1 MRLTGWHVDGY
12 GHYRDRDW
20 RDLPAGLTVFH
31 GPNEAGK
38 STLLSF
44 LESVF
49 FGFRDGRARQPAIP
63 ALAGGRHGGRVFLDD
78 DGAGWTVERMR
89 SGGLAVAGPGG
100 AGGEADLRRLLGGVD
115 RELFSSVFAFSLR
128 ELEDLG
134 GLGDDAFRQRLF
146 AAGLT
151 GVGRS
156 AHDALA
162 TLERRAQAQYRQRGA
177 SRLKDLWD
185 ELDALKAE
193 RRDAREA
200 LEGYP
205 ALRAAEDEWCA
216 AIARADAEGDELRRR
231 STRLERL
238 NRVWGVLARRAAVED
253 ALAALPAGPDVAG
266 DVADEALTLETRIAE
281 HEAALAELQARVA
294 DRKEARDGIAIDED
308 ALRSREAVRAL
319 QADAAAHRGRLEA
332 RADTERDRDDA
343 ARRLASARAEVGPGW
358 SRERILGFDA
368 SVPVRDA
375 AERWAST
382 LDGAARAL
390 EDARSGVRRRA
401 EELDEAAEAADRAEA
416 ARDAVPP
423 TRELSTVDRELAALD
438 RLRAGLDALGERR
451 RDTEAADARV
461 HDHEAAGTE
470 DAAGPTAAEPARL
483 LGWIGFVALVL
494 GLALAAAGQVA
505 GGLATALV
513 GVVVAAVSWAAVRR
527 ADDAADRERAAAART
542 QARAER
548 GEALRRRRDEARAA
562 LQEARVR
569 VGRDAEAAGFAGAGG
584 AGFAGAGNAADGV
597 GAADGAGRGQATD
610 TRATADAGG
619 TVDAPGVPSYDAIA
633 DRARA
638 LTAERERAVD
648 RARLGVAAHEA
659 AEALARAGALHDA
672 ALDAEREAAQAADAA
687 ATDWQ
692 AWRVALGVP
701 EDLPPPTVVRLVDV
715 VLRAR
720 DLLLDV
726 DRHEARIADLTAQID
741 AWVARAR
748 EVLRDAGRDGGGE
761 PDAVRGGHRHAA
773 AAPHRTHDRAET
785 AGDAI
790 RRLHD
795 DAEAAAD
802 AAARRAALTT
812 EVDRL
817 TGEVRAL
824 AGRLAAARGRLAE
837 LLAAHGVET
846 RDELV
851 AAVGATAERRR
862 SRSALAELDVELRA
876 STGAGEDA
884 ERLISD
890 AQAGAV
896 EAWAAERTGL
906 ARELRELAA
915 TRDAAVHERALA
927 TAKRE
932 ALEASADLARIDGR
946 IEEVRAEA
954 AVAAAAFRT
963 TLGAQ
968 RLIRDTLAAY
978 VDDRQPQVLRDA
990 SASFAE
996 VTDGRYP
1003 RIRQG
1008 STTHEALELEDAAGR
1023 TVDPVT
1029 LSRGTREQLYLCLRL
1044 ALAKGVAAGGTP
1056 LPMIMDDVLV
1066 NFSPDRAEAM
1076 ATVLAEV
1083 AREQQV
1089 LFFTCHPATRD
1100 LLRRTAGECGAGEV
1114 RVEELQRA

>member
-12 GHYRDRDW
+12 GHYRDRHW

-49 FGFRDGRARQPAIP
+49 FGFRDGRTRQPAIP

-78 DGAGWTVERMR
+78 DGVGWTVERMR

-156 AHDALA
+156 AHDALG
-162 TLERRAQAQYRQRGA
+162 TLERRAAAQYRQRGA

-185 ELDALKAE
+185 ELEARKAE

-216 AIARADAEGDELRRR
+216 GIARADAEGDELRRR

-238 NRVWGVLARRAAVED
+238 DRVWGVLARRAAVED
-253 ALAALPAGPDVAG
+253 ALAALPAGPEVEG

-294 DRKEARDGIAIDED
+294 DRTEARDGIVVDED
-308 ALRSREAVRAL
+308 ALRSRDAVRAL
-319 QADAAAHRGRLEA
+319 QADAAAHRGRLDA

-343 ARRLASARAEVGPGW
+343 ARRLASVRAEVGPGW

-375 AERWAST
+375 AERWASA

-416 ARDAVPP
+416 ARDAVAP
-423 TRELSTVDRELAALD
+423 TRDLSTVDRELTALD
-438 RLRAGLDALGERR
+438 HLRAGLDALGERR
-451 RDTEAADARV
+451 RDAEAADARV
-461 HDHEAAGTE
+461 HDHEAAGPQ
-470 DAAGPTAAEPARL
+470 DAAGTTAAEPARL
-483 LGWIGFVALVL
+483 LGWVGVVALVL

-548 GEALRRRRDEARAA
+548 GEALRGRRDEALAA
-562 LQEARVR
+562 LREARVR
-569 VGRDAEAAGFAGAGG
+569 VGRDAEAAGFGG
-584 AGFAGAGNAADGV
+584 ARDARGVGNTRGTAGTGSAVGTGDDVDAGDAAGTR
-597 GAADGAGRGQATD
+597 GAADAAEAID
-610 TRATADAGG
+610 
-619 TVDAPGVPSYDAIA
+619 VPSYDAIA

-638 LTAERERAVD
+638 LATERERATD
-648 RARLGVAAHEA
+648 RARLGGAAHEA

-672 ALDAEREAAQAADAA
+672 ALDAEREAEQAADVA
-687 ATDWQ
+687 ATGWQ
-692 AWRVALGVP
+692 GWRVALGVP
-701 EDLPPPTVVRLVDV
+701 EDLPPATVVRLVDV

-720 DLLLDV
+720 DLLLEV
-726 DRHEARIADLTAQID
+726 DRHETRIADLTAQID
-741 AWVARAR
+741 AWVARALD
-748 EVLRDAGRDGGGE
+748 VLREAGRDGDSE
-761 PDAVRGGHRHAA
+761 P
-773 AAPHRTHDRAET
+773 
-785 AGDAI
+785 DAI

-802 AAARRAALTT
+802 AAARRAALAT

-817 TGEVRAL
+817 TGEARAL

-846 RDELV
+846 REALV

-862 SRSALAELDVELRA
+862 WRSALAELDVELRA
-876 STGAGEDA
+876 CAGAGEDA
-884 ERLISD
+884 ERLIAD
-890 AQAGAV
+890 ARAGAV

-906 ARELRELAA
+906 DRELRELAA

-927 TAKRE
+927 TARRE

-954 AVAAAAFRT
+954 AVSAAAFRT
-963 TLGAQ
+963 TLGAE
-968 RLIRDTLAAY
+968 RLIRNTLAAY

-990 SASFAE
+990 SAWFAE

-1100 LLRRTAGECGAGEV
+1100 LLRRTAGDCGAGEV